1 MTHAC
6 KKYVKQHVYFGI
18 YFQESGHFDAY
29 MFKVNN
35 RNTTARCGIC
45 SKLTIKTPEH
55 ISHLVAV
62 FLLLTLNIWMPAW
75 MRVIGSLLHR
85 TKIMKNEIFRP
96 YSFLEHLGEPKVK

>member
-35 RNTTARCGIC
+35 RNTTASKVWNMFKVNNKDTRTYFTPC
-45 SKLTIKTPEH
+45 SSVSI
-55 ISHLVAV
+55 VN
-62 FLLLTLNIWMPAW
+62 F
-75 MRVIGSLLHR
+75 
-85 TKIMKNEIFRP
+85 
-96 YSFLEHLGEPKVK
+96 EHLNAGLNESNWFTSTPYKNHEK